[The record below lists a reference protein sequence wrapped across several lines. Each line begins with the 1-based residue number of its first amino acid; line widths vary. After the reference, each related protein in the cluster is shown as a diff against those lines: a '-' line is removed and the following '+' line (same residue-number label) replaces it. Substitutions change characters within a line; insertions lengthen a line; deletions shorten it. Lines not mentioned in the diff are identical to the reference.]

1 MGGEW
6 LRANG
11 ISPKGDDRMGAKDA
25 IAKSNV
31 VGTGVMHNKA
41 SHIPKLGLL
50 RQLSFNTDRDS
61 KGRSKTI

>member
-11 ISPKGDDRMGAKDA
+11 ISSKGDDRMGAKDA

-50 RQLSFNTDRDS
+50 RQNADRDS